1 MGRVMGR
8 EKPVAVAEP
17 EGGRGDSGDSEVI
30 VVGGNCVAEAALRL
44 QRGGKREG
52 STIR

>member
-8 EKPVAVAEP
+8 EKPVAVEP
-17 EGGRGDSGDSEVI
+17 GGGRGDSGDSEVI